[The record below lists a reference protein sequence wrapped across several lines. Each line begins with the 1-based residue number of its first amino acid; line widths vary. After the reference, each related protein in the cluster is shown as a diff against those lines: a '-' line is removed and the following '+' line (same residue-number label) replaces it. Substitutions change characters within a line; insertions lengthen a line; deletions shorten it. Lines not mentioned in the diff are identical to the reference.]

1 MRFLCRIIKIPKHEF
16 EYSISFKP
24 KNLKINDYIY
34 MYMLISKNESHLRH
48 SGSCLIFLLV
58 QAVKETICGEE
69 EPEAGS

>member
-1 MRFLCRIIKIPKHEF
+1 
-16 EYSISFKP
+16 
-24 KNLKINDYIY
+24 